1 MNNPKVTLALSV
13 YNVEPYLWKSL
24 VCIINQT
31 FRDVEILCIDD
42 CSKDGT
48 YAILE
53 EYAAK
58 DDRIRLLKQPT
69 NMGLSCSRNLA
80 MAEARG
86 EYILMLDGDDLFDP
100 TMVEKA
106 VAKAEE
112 TGADMVM
119 WDYLVFY
126 DESEIAPKLSEPSTL
141 HGVKVSDRIALL
153 KRPGFAW
160 VRLLR
165 MDAVR
170 RLQLHF
176 PEGLTKQ
183 DIPIHW
189 TLCTQ
194 LSDEKIALIPE
205 RMAYY
210 RQTSTNTTSR
220 KGKSLYSLAK
230 VLDIVGDYLNEKG
243 LYATYRDEF
252 WRSRLS
258 TLQGMYDFIV
268 PKYKQEALAMVKER
282 LNDDAWEYI
291 HSSRCELTS
300 RTKAFY
306 GMLEGNLI
314 ATLKYKGTMAVRWL
328 YRKIKRRWK

>member
-13 YNVEPYLWKSL
+13 YNVELYLRKSL
-24 VCIINQT
+24 DCIINQT

-86 EYILMLDGDDLFDP
+86 EYILMLDGDDLFDSQ
-100 TMVEKA
+100 MVEKA
-106 VAKAEE
+106 VNKAEE

-119 WDYLVFY
+119 WDYAVFY
-126 DESEIAPKLSEPSTL
+126 DEREIAPQLATPSSL
-141 HGVKVSDRIALL
+141 LNVKVSDRIALL

-170 RLQLHF
+170 RLDLHF
-176 PEGLTKQ
+176 PKGLTKQ

-189 TLCTQ
+189 KLCTQ
-194 LSDEKIALIPE
+194 LPDNKIALIPE

-230 VLDIVGDYLNEKG
+230 VLDIVDEYLHENG
-243 LYATYRDEF
+243 LYETYRDEF
-252 WRSRLS
+252 WWLRL
-258 TLQGMYDFIV
+258 TLLQGMYDHIV
-268 PKYKQEALAMVKER
+268 PEYKKEALNMIKER
-282 LNDDAWEYI
+282 LSVDAWAYI
-291 HSSRCELTS
+291 HSENCTLSNRS
-300 RTKAFY
+300 IAFY
-306 GMLEGNLI
+306 GMLEGNII
-314 ATLKYKGTMAVRWL
+314 AKIKYYSFLCVRAL
-328 YRKIKRRWK
+328 YRRFKKRRI

>member
-1 MNNPKVTLALSV
+1 MSTVKSPLVTIALSV
-13 YNVEPYLWKSL
+13 YNVEPYLRKSL
-24 VCIINQT
+24 DCIINQT
-31 FRDVEILCIDD
+31 FRNVEILCIDD

-48 YAILE
+48 FAILE

-58 DDRIRLLKQPT
+58 DNRIRVLKQPT

-80 MAEARG
+80 MSEAKG
-86 EYILMLDGDDLFDP
+86 EYILMLDGDDLFD
-100 TMVEKA
+100 TKMVEKA
-106 VAKAEE
+106 FNKAEN

-119 WDYLVFY
+119 WDYAVFY
-126 DESEIAPKLSEPSTL
+126 DEKEIALQLEDPSSLL
-141 HGVKVSDRIALL
+141 HVKVSDRVALL
-153 KRPGFAW
+153 KRPSFVC

-165 MDAVR
+165 MDAVHG
-170 RLQLHF
+170 LELHF

-189 TLCTQ
+189 KLCTQ
-194 LSDEKIALIPE
+194 LPDDKIALIPE

-220 KGKSLYSLAK
+220 KDKSLYSLAK
-230 VLDIVGDYLNEKG
+230 VMDIVGEYLHENG
-243 LYATYRDEF
+243 LYETYRDEF

-268 PKYKQEALAMVKER
+268 PEYKEEALAMLKER

-300 RTKAFY
+300 RPKAFY
-306 GMLEGNLI
+306 GMLEGDVI
-314 ATLKYKGTMAVRWL
+314 AALKYKGTIAARWL
-328 YRKIKRRWK
+328 YRKIKG